1 MWLKPSRPPLTR
13 TIQSNRL
20 THPLGEFDGRHIDLW
35 AVQLCGSDFI
45 VERRMALLSP
55 DEKARAE
62 RFLFEHH
69 RRTYVLSRGILRELL
84 GRYTS
89 ILTGKIRFSYGSKSK
104 RGLVPPS
111 SSTVPILPSWGC
123 MP

>member
-1 MWLKPSRPPLTR
+1 MAAILT
-13 TIQSNRL
+13 
-20 THPLGEFDGRHIDLW
+20 FW

-55 DEKARAE
+55 DKKARAE

-89 ILTGKIRFSYGSKSK
+89 IPPAKIRFSYGSKSK
-104 RGLVPPS
+104 RGLVPS
-111 SSTVPILPSWGC
+111 IQFNCFPILPSWGC
-123 MP
+123 MPMTRNMRSGRQHRTDWSNARH